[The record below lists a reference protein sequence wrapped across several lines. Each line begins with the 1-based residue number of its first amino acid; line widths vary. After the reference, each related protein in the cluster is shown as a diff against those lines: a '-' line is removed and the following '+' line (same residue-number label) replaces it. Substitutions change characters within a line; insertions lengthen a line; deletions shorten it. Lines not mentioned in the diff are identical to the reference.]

1 MMRRM
6 LRWMP
11 LPVVRPA
18 LFLLLAAVAAAGC
31 GKTSPQRSRATKTAQ
46 KYVDMGEDYL
56 AEGNRKKALAA
67 YTKAI
72 QVDPQCHTAYVRRGL
87 MYKDAGQHEKAMADF
102 TKAIEIDA
110 TDSYPYELRR
120 DLYRN
125 VYHDEAKAKAD
136 DEAAALIRKGRW
148 DELPKLRKRR

>member
-6 LRWMP
+6 LWLKPGP
-11 LPVVRPA
+11 LVGSLLV
-18 LFLLLAAVAAAGC
+18 LLAAVAAPGC
-31 GKTSPQRSRATKTAQ
+31 GKTSARRSGAAKTAQ
-46 KYVDMGEDYL
+46 KYVDLGEDYL

-67 YTKAI
+67 YSKAI
-72 QVDPQCHTAYVRRGL
+72 QVDPQCQTAYVRRGL
-87 MYKDAGQHEKAMADF
+87 MHKEAGQHKKAMHDF

-125 VYHDEAKAKAD
+125 VYHDEAKAEAD
-136 DEAAALIRKGRW
+136 DKAAALIRQGRW
-148 DELPKLRKRR
+148 DELPKLRKKR

>member
-1 MMRRM
+1 MGSL
-6 LRWMP
+6 LRWR
-11 LPVVRPA
+11 PVLVVWPV
-18 LFLLLAAVAAAGC
+18 LVLLVGAGTVGC
-31 GKTSPQRSRATKTAQ
+31 GKTPAQRARAAKTAQ

-56 AEGNRKKALAA
+56 AEGNQKKALAA

-72 QVDPQCHTAYVRRGL
+72 HVDPRCQTAYVRRGL
-87 MYKDAGQHEKAMADF
+87 VRKEGGEHKKAMADF
-102 TKAIEIDA
+102 TKAIEIDP

-136 DEAAALIRKGRW
+136 DKAAALIRQGRW
-148 DELPKLRKRR
+148 DELPKLRKK